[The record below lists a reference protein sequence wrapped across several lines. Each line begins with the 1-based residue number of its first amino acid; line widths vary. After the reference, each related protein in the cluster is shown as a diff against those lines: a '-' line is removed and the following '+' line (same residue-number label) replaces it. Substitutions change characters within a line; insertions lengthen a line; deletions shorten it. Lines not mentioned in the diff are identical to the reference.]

1 MGAAR
6 FRATALVAWS
16 MWALSLLSFA
26 VTWVLRWLNAS
37 TPTLD
42 PRPPPVLEFWS
53 LLLFVSFATVGALI
67 ASRQPGNAVGWI
79 FCYLGLAFPLVGAGE
94 EYALYALVT
103 EPGSLPGGEGLV
115 WLAALVGGP
124 TNFALF
130 ALIFLLFPEGRLLS
144 RRWSLVV
151 WLDLVAVAC
160 LVCLALEPGP
170 LENLGLVRIANPFGV
185 ERFAA
190 PLGMVGLVGLFA
202 TLAVALAGGVSLVVR
217 FRRARGVERQQLKWF
232 AFSGVVFCAVFAI
245 GPVLWSLPESA
256 GPGWVWTVL
265 FLAGSSTIPVSV
277 GIAILRYRLYDIDI
291 IINRTLVYATLT
303 GTLALVYFGGV
314 TATQALLR
322 TLPGQQEL
330 PQLVVV
336 ASTLVIAALF
346 TPLRRRIQSFIDRR
360 FYRSKYDARKTLE
373 AFSAKLRD
381 ETDLE
386 ALNEELVGVVRETM
400 QPAHV
405 SLWMRPDAIHAAK
418 RAE

>member
-1 MGAAR
+1 
-6 FRATALVAWS
+6 

-130 ALIFLLFPEGRLLS
+130 ALVFLLFPEGRLLS

-160 LVCLALEPGP
+160 LVCLAFEPGP

-185 ERFAA
+185 ERLAA

-256 GPGWVWTVL
+256 GPGWIWTVL

-277 GIAILRYRLYDIDI
+277 GIAILRYRLYDIDV
-291 IINRTLVYATLT
+291 IINR
-303 GTLALVYFGGV
+303 ALVYGSLTATLVALYFGGIV
-314 TATQALLR
+314 VLQRLFVFLT
-322 TLPGQQEL
+322 GQQSTL
-330 PQLVVV
+330 AVV
-336 ASTLVIAALF
+336 ASTLLIAALF
-346 TPLRRRIQSFIDRR
+346 NPLRRRIQSFIDRR
-360 FYRSKYDARKTLE
+360 FYRSKYDATRTLE
-373 AFSAKLRD
+373 AFSARLRD

-386 ALNEELVGVVRETM
+386 ALNNDLVVVVRQTM

-405 SLWMRPDAIHAAK
+405 SLWLRPDTTLG
-418 RAE
+418 EETE